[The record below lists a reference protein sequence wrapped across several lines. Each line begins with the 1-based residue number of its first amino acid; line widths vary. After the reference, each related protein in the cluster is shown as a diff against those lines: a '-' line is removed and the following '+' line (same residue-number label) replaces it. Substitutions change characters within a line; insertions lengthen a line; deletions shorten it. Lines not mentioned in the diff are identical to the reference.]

1 MKDPVFMIYPGE
13 GLVLV
18 LFFLLMAALSCLLY
32 QVARLIRL
40 LFKWHRVRK

>member
-1 MKDPVFMIYPGE
+1 MKDPVFMLDPGE

-18 LFFLLMAALSCLLY
+18 LLFLLAGALSCLIY